1 MKNHYIPEVD
11 ALRGISV
18 ICIIFYHFGITMS
31 DDPILKSGFIGV
43 DIFIVISGYLIT
55 KLLINKNFT
64 YIDFIEKR
72 SRRLFPALLLL
83 MIITII
89 LSYFFLL
96 PQSFANLGQSIL
108 ANIFFISNFLFFYQ
122 SNYWEFPIHTKPLLH
137 TWSLS
142 LELQFYI
149 FILLIFFFRNK
160 IIRNI
165 ILCLSISIILLL
177 FPDRFNFNENFSKNF
192 FNDYFLIFGRLWE
205 FLIGSLTAIFL
216 NIKGQFKNCKIN
228 DFFKITGIILLL
240 ISLTSINSA
249 KNYPNLLTLLPVTG
263 TAMILLSS
271 KTNNN
276 YFIFNNSILIHLGK
290 ISYSLYLWHF
300 PIFIFFIY
308 NSHFK
313 IVFWQQIFSL
323 IVIYLFS
330 LASYNFIEI
339 PFYKKKL
346 FDQKKFFILLFFLTI
361 IIFFFSLL
369 ISKKIIFPKSNLK
382 YKEVIEKFPEY
393 NFLKTPKRDLLENQ
407 FTNSEK
413 VKILIC
419 GDSQGFNLAYTLQS
433 NPNIINKYEIEFLGF
448 KNCLE
453 KKNKTI
459 EKANYILSSTQING
473 RLYNTFEDIKKLNQ
487 IITEVYIKKFVIV
500 SQSIEFQTDSD
511 LLLNY
516 LILSDIKQ
524 YNIKENINIINK
536 FFYENRKSYVKSNN
550 KNLFNL
556 SKKLNVIFLDKSN
569 YICDEKNKLCF
580 GLDPEGKKTFF
591 DYTHITYDGA
601 IFFGNI
607 IDKTN
612 WLKLN

>member
-1 MKNHYIPEVD
+1 MKNYYIPEVD

-31 DDPILKSGFIGV
+31 DYPILKSGFIGV
-43 DIFIVISGYLIT
+43 DIFIVLSGYLIT
-55 KLLINKNFT
+55 KLLIDKNFT
-64 YIDFIEKR
+64 YIGFIEKR

-83 MIITII
+83 MTIIII

-96 PQSFANLGQSIL
+96 PQNFVNLGQSIL

-149 FILLIFFFRNK
+149 FIVLIFFFKNK
-160 IIRNI
+160 ITRTLV
-165 ILCLSISIILLL
+165 LCLTISIMLLL
-177 FPDRFNFNENFSKNF
+177 FSDKFNFNENSNKNF

-205 FLIGSLTAIFL
+205 FLMGSLTALFL
-216 NIKGQFKNCKIN
+216 NNNGPLKNNKII
-228 DFFKITGIILLL
+228 DLFRVTGIILLL

-249 KNYPNLLTLLPVTG
+249 RNYPNLLTLLPVIG

-271 KTNNN
+271 KTNYN
-276 YFIFNNSILIHLGK
+276 YFILNNSILIHLGK

-308 NSHFK
+308 NSDFK

-330 LASYNFIEI
+330 LASYKFIET

-346 FDQKKFFILLFFLTI
+346 LNQKKFFILLFFLTI

-369 ISKKIIFPKSNLK
+369 ISKKIILPKSNLK

-393 NFLKTPKRDLLENQ
+393 NFLKTPERDLIENQ

-413 VKILIC
+413 IKILIC

-433 NPNIINKYEIEFLGF
+433 NTNIIDKYEIEFLGF

-473 RLYNTFEDIKKLNQ
+473 RLYNTFEDIKKLHQ
-487 IITEVYIKKFVIV
+487 IITEVYKKKFVIV

-536 FFYENRKSYVKSNN
+536 FFFENRKSYVESNN

-556 SKKLNVIFLDKSN
+556 SKKLNVIFLNKSD

-580 GLDPEGKKTFF
+580 GLDPAGKKTFF

-601 IFFGNI
+601 VFFGKI

>member
-1 MKNHYIPEVD
+1 MKNYYIPEVD

-31 DDPILKSGFIGV
+31 DYPILKSGFIGV
-43 DIFIVISGYLIT
+43 DIFIVLSGYLIT
-55 KLLINKNFT
+55 KLLIDKNFT
-64 YIDFIEKR
+64 YIGFIEKR

-83 MIITII
+83 MTIIII

-96 PQSFANLGQSIL
+96 PQNFINLGQSIL
-108 ANIFFISNFLFFYQ
+108 ANIFFVSNFLFFYQ

-149 FILLIFFFRNK
+149 FIVLIFFFKNK
-160 IIRNI
+160 ITRNI
-165 ILCLSISIILLL
+165 VLCLTISIILLL
-177 FPDRFNFNENFSKNF
+177 FSEKFNLNENSNKNF

-205 FLIGSLTAIFL
+205 FLMGSLTALFL
-216 NIKGQFKNCKIN
+216 NNNGPLKNNKII
-228 DFFKITGIILLL
+228 DLFRVTGIILLF
-240 ISLTSINSA
+240 ISLTSIKSA
-249 KNYPNLLTLLPVTG
+249 RNYPNLLTLLPVTG
-263 TAMILLSS
+263 TALILLSS

-276 YFIFNNSILIHLGK
+276 YFFFSNSILIHLGK

-330 LASYNFIEI
+330 LASYKFVET

-346 FDQKKFFILLFFLTI
+346 FNQKKFFILLFFSTI
-361 IIFFFSLL
+361 IIFFLSLL
-369 ISKKIIFPKSNLK
+369 ISKKIILPKSNLK
-382 YKEVIEKFPEY
+382 YIGVIEKFPEY
-393 NFLKTPKRDLLENQ
+393 NFLKTPKRDLLVNQ

-413 VKILIC
+413 IKILIC

-433 NPNIINKYEIEFLGF
+433 NTNIINKYEIEFLDFG
-448 KNCLE
+448 NCFE
-453 KKNKTI
+453 KKNKI
-459 EKANYILSSTQING
+459 IKKANYILSSTQING
-473 RLYNTFEDIKKLNQ
+473 RLYNTFEDIKKLHQ
-487 IITEVYIKKFVIV
+487 ITTEVHKKKFVII

-516 LILSDIKQ
+516 LILSNIKQ

-536 FFYENRKSYVKSNN
+536 FFFENRKSYVESNN

-556 SKKLNVIFLDKSN
+556 SKKLNVIFLNKSD

-580 GLDPEGKKTFF
+580 GLDPAGKKTFF

-601 IFFGNI
+601 VLFGKI